1 MSDSGTMKELPTT
14 ERPYE
19 KCMQQGPEA
28 LSDAELLAVILRS
41 GSREL
46 TAVELSRKLL
56 SLHQG
61 KRPLADITRSTIAEL
76 CEIPGIGRVKAIQLQ
91 CLGEL
96 ARRMAREDAGE
107 RLCMNTA
114 QSVAGFFMEDMRHLE
129 QEEMRA
135 ALFDSKN
142 HLLRTLTLS
151 RGTVNMSVITPREI
165 FLSALRHQAVSV
177 IILHNH
183 PSGDPTPS
191 EEDIR
196 LTHRIQAAGIML
208 EIPLLDHI
216 IIGDRSYFSFKERN
230 LI

>member
-1 MSDSGTMKELPTT
+1 MSDFCTMKELPET

-19 KCMQQGPEA
+19 KCVQLGPGA

-46 TAVELSRKLL
+46 TAVELSRRLL
-56 SLHQG
+56 TLHAG
-61 KRPLADITRSTIAEL
+61 NRPLAAITRSTISEL
-76 CEIPGIGRVKAIQLQ
+76 CALPGIGTVKAVQLQ
-91 CLGEL
+91 CVGEL
-96 ARRMAREDAGE
+96 ARRIAKEDAGK

-165 FLSALRHQAVSV
+165 FLAALRHQAVSV

-191 EEDIR
+191 EEDIL
-196 LTHRIQAAGIML
+196 LTRRIQAAGAML

-216 IIGDRSYFSFKERN
+216 VIGDRSYFSFKERN